1 MFDVKKTKDACVRWI
16 RDWFEENGPGCN
28 AVIGISGGKDSS
40 VVAGLCVE
48 ALGVDRVIGVTM
60 PNGVQPDI
68 DDSIRLINHLGIKRY
83 DVNIGA
89 AYDALMAEVEL
100 KLGHEASAQTRINMA
115 PRLRMT
121 ALYAVS
127 QSNNGRVANTCNLSE
142 DWVGYSTRYGD
153 AAGDFSPLGGLT
165 VQEVV
170 AIGKELGLPVELVE
184 KTPSDGLCGKTDEDN
199 LGFTYAVLDRYIRTG
214 VCEDPDTKALI
225 DRKHVMNL
233 FKLKP
238 IPHFDP
244 GSWSPRAN
252 GHCYL
257 NLTQSDRGKPVADI
271 RAMIWKWHFPQLKA
285 FFEQETGQTLQA
297 GITVLVRVQV
307 SFSEMFGMSLFIDDI
322 DPAFT
327 VGEQALAK
335 KKAIEKLTTGGYLEM
350 QQELAIPRL
359 PYRLAVITSKTA
371 AGYGDFRRHLL
382 ENEAGYAFRLDL
394 YEALMQGEQAPASII
409 AALAEAQEHPCD
421 AILILRG
428 GGSEMDLACFDDYDL
443 AVAIA
448 TCAAPVVTAIG
459 HDRDFHIADL
469 VANRSVK
476 TPTALADLFLDA
488 YAAEDALLDDL
499 QARVRRA
506 VADRLGG
513 MLRKVDSLAQRLR
526 FAAGARID
534 RARAALDLK
543 EALIKASDPRKILS
557 MGYALVTGRDGKVLK
572 SVAPV
577 AAGDRIGVRFADG
590 TIRATV
596 DSIDFSTSSK

>member
-1 MFDVKKTKDACVRWI
+1 MAKDYLELTELLARIKEGVEDAFPGRYWVK
-16 RDWFEENGPGCN
+16 
-28 AVIGISGGKDSS
+28 
-40 VVAGLCVE
+40 
-48 ALGVDRVIGVTM
+48 
-60 PNGVQPDI
+60 
-68 DDSIRLINHLGIKRY
+68 
-83 DVNIGA
+83 
-89 AYDALMAEVEL
+89 AE
-100 KLGHEASAQTRINMA
+100 I
-115 PRLRMT
+115 
-121 ALYAVS
+121 
-127 QSNNGRVANTCNLSE
+127 
-142 DWVGYSTRYGD
+142 
-153 AAGDFSPLGGLT
+153 
-165 VQEVV
+165 
-170 AIGKELGLPVELVE
+170 
-184 KTPSDGLCGKTDEDN
+184 
-199 LGFTYAVLDRYIRTG
+199 
-214 VCEDPDTKALI
+214 
-225 DRKHVMNL
+225 
-233 FKLKP
+233 
-238 IPHFDP
+238 

-257 NLTQSDRGKPVADI
+257 NLTQSEKGKPVADI
-271 RAMIWKWHFPQLKA
+271 RAMIWKWNFPQLKA
-285 FFEQETGQTLQA
+285 FFEQETGQVLQA

-335 KKAIEKLTTGGYLEM
+335 KKAIEKLTAGGYLDM

-409 AALAEAQEHPCD
+409 SALVEAQEQPYD
-421 AILILRG
+421 ALLILRG

-448 TCAAPVVTAIG
+448 TCPVPVITAIG

-506 VADRLGG
+506 VADRLNG
-513 MLRKVDSLAQRLR
+513 MARQVDSLAQRLR

-557 MGYALVTGRDGKVLK
+557 MGYALVTGGDGKVLK
-572 SVAPV
+572 SVVPV

-590 TIRATV
+590 TIAATV
-596 DSIDFSTSSK
+596 DAVEISRQARNDR

>member
-1 MFDVKKTKDACVRWI
+1 MAKDYLELTELLARVKEGVEDA
-16 RDWFEENGPGCN
+16 FP
-28 AVIGISGGKDSS
+28 
-40 VVAGLCVE
+40 
-48 ALGVDRVIGVTM
+48 
-60 PNGVQPDI
+60 
-68 DDSIRLINHLGIKRY
+68 
-83 DVNIGA
+83 
-89 AYDALMAEVEL
+89 
-100 KLGHEASAQTRINMA
+100 
-115 PRLRMT
+115 
-121 ALYAVS
+121 
-127 QSNNGRVANTCNLSE
+127 
-142 DWVGYSTRYGD
+142 
-153 AAGDFSPLGGLT
+153 
-165 VQEVV
+165 
-170 AIGKELGLPVELVE
+170 
-184 KTPSDGLCGKTDEDN
+184 
-199 LGFTYAVLDRYIRTG
+199 DRYW
-214 VCEDPDTKALI
+214 VKAEI
-225 DRKHVMNL
+225 
-233 FKLKP
+233 
-238 IPHFDP
+238 

-271 RAMIWKWHFPQLKA
+271 RAMIWKWNYPMLKT

-297 GITVLVRVQV
+297 GLTVLVRVQV

-335 KKAIEKLTTGGYLEM
+335 KKTIEKLTAGGYLEM
-350 QQELAIPRL
+350 QQELALPRM

-409 AALAEAQEHPCD
+409 AALAEAQEQPCD

-448 TCAAPVVTAIG
+448 TCPAPVVTAIG

-488 YAAEDALLDDL
+488 YAAEDALLDGL
-499 QARVRRA
+499 EARVRRA
-506 VADRLGG
+506 ITDRLNG
-513 MLRKVDSLAQRLR
+513 MARKVDSLAQRLR

-534 RARAALDLK
+534 RARAALELK

-557 MGYALVTGRDGKVLK
+557 MGYALVTGGDGKVLK

-577 AAGDRIGVRFADG
+577 VAGDRIGVRFADG

-596 DSIDFSTSSK
+596 EAIDFSTSSK

>member
-1 MFDVKKTKDACVRWI
+1 MAKDYLELTELLARI
-16 RDWFEENGPGCN
+16 KEG
-28 AVIGISGGKDSS
+28 
-40 VVAGLCVE
+40 VE
-48 ALGVDRVIGVTM
+48 
-60 PNGVQPDI
+60 
-68 DDSIRLINHLGIKRY
+68 
-83 DVNIGA
+83 
-89 AYDALMAEVEL
+89 DAF
-100 KLGHEASAQTRINMA
+100 
-115 PRLRMT
+115 P
-121 ALYAVS
+121 
-127 QSNNGRVANTCNLSE
+127 
-142 DWVGYSTRYGD
+142 
-153 AAGDFSPLGGLT
+153 
-165 VQEVV
+165 
-170 AIGKELGLPVELVE
+170 
-184 KTPSDGLCGKTDEDN
+184 
-199 LGFTYAVLDRYIRTG
+199 DRYW
-214 VCEDPDTKALI
+214 VKAEI
-225 DRKHVMNL
+225 
-233 FKLKP
+233 
-238 IPHFDP
+238 

-257 NLTQSDRGKPVADI
+257 NLTQSDHGKPVADI

-285 FFEQETGQTLQA
+285 FFEQESGQPLQA

-335 KKAIEKLTTGGYLEM
+335 KRAIEKLTAGGYLEM

-409 AALAEAQEHPCD
+409 AALAEAQEQPCD

-557 MGYALVTGRDGKVLK
+557 MGYALVTGGDGKVLK

-596 DSIDFSTSSK
+596 DSVKRN

>member
-1 MFDVKKTKDACVRWI
+1 MAKDY
-16 RDWFEENGPGCN
+16 
-28 AVIGISGGKDSS
+28 
-40 VVAGLCVE
+40 L
-48 ALGVDRVIGVTM
+48 
-60 PNGVQPDI
+60 
-68 DDSIRLINHLGIKRY
+68 
-83 DVNIGA
+83 
-89 AYDALMAEVEL
+89 EL
-100 KLGHEASAQTRINMA
+100 KELLA
-115 PRLRMT
+115 
-121 ALYAVS
+121 
-127 QSNNGRVANTCNLSE
+127 RVKEGVE
-142 DWVGYSTRYGD
+142 DT
-153 AAGDFSPLGGLT
+153 FP
-165 VQEVV
+165 
-170 AIGKELGLPVELVE
+170 
-184 KTPSDGLCGKTDEDN
+184 
-199 LGFTYAVLDRYIRTG
+199 DRYW
-214 VCEDPDTKALI
+214 VKAEI
-225 DRKHVMNL
+225 
-233 FKLKP
+233 
-238 IPHFDP
+238 

-285 FFEQETGQTLQA
+285 FFEQETGQMLQA

-307 SFSEMFGMSLFIDDI
+307 SFSEMFGISLFIDDI

-335 KKAIEKLTTGGYLEM
+335 KKAIEKLTAGGYLDM
-350 QQELAIPRL
+350 QQELALPRL

-409 AALAEAQEHPCD
+409 AALAEAQENPCD

-499 QARVRRA
+499 QLRVRRA
-506 VADRLGG
+506 VADRLNG
-513 MLRKVDSLAQRLR
+513 MARKVDSLAQRLR
-526 FAAGARID
+526 FAAGAFID

-543 EALIKASDPRKILS
+543 EALIQASDPRKILS

-590 TIRATV
+590 SIRATV
-596 DSIDFSTSSK
+596 DAVDFSTSSK

>member
-1 MFDVKKTKDACVRWI
+1 MAKDY
-16 RDWFEENGPGCN
+16 
-28 AVIGISGGKDSS
+28 
-40 VVAGLCVE
+40 L
-48 ALGVDRVIGVTM
+48 
-60 PNGVQPDI
+60 
-68 DDSIRLINHLGIKRY
+68 
-83 DVNIGA
+83 
-89 AYDALMAEVEL
+89 EL
-100 KLGHEASAQTRINMA
+100 KELLA
-115 PRLRMT
+115 
-121 ALYAVS
+121 
-127 QSNNGRVANTCNLSE
+127 RVREGVE
-142 DWVGYSTRYGD
+142 D
-153 AAGDFSPLGGLT
+153 AFP
-165 VQEVV
+165 
-170 AIGKELGLPVELVE
+170 
-184 KTPSDGLCGKTDEDN
+184 
-199 LGFTYAVLDRYIRTG
+199 DRYW
-214 VCEDPDTKALI
+214 VKAEI
-225 DRKHVMNL
+225 
-233 FKLKP
+233 
-238 IPHFDP
+238 

-271 RAMIWKWHFPQLKA
+271 RAMIWKWNYPQLKA
-285 FFEQETGQTLQA
+285 FFEQETGQQLQA

-307 SFSEMFGMSLFIDDI
+307 SFSEMFGISLFIDDI

-335 KKAIEKLTTGGYLEM
+335 KKAIEKLTAGGYLDM
-350 QQELAIPRL
+350 QQELALPRL
-359 PYRLAVITSKTA
+359 PYHLAVITSKTA

-409 AALAEAQEHPCD
+409 SALLEAQEQPCD

-448 TCAAPVVTAIG
+448 TCPAPVVTAIG

-488 YAAEDALLDDL
+488 YAAEDALLDSL

-506 VADRLGG
+506 VADRVNA
-513 MLRKVDSLAQRLR
+513 MVRKVDSLAQRLR

-557 MGYALVTGRDGKVLK
+557 MGYALVTGGDGKVLK
-572 SVAPV
+572 SVVPV

-596 DSIDFSTSSK
+596 DAVDFSTSSK

>member
-1 MFDVKKTKDACVRWI
+1 MARDYLELAELLARVREGVENAFPGRYWVK
-16 RDWFEENGPGCN
+16 
-28 AVIGISGGKDSS
+28 
-40 VVAGLCVE
+40 
-48 ALGVDRVIGVTM
+48 
-60 PNGVQPDI
+60 
-68 DDSIRLINHLGIKRY
+68 
-83 DVNIGA
+83 
-89 AYDALMAEVEL
+89 AE
-100 KLGHEASAQTRINMA
+100 I
-115 PRLRMT
+115 
-121 ALYAVS
+121 
-127 QSNNGRVANTCNLSE
+127 
-142 DWVGYSTRYGD
+142 
-153 AAGDFSPLGGLT
+153 
-165 VQEVV
+165 
-170 AIGKELGLPVELVE
+170 
-184 KTPSDGLCGKTDEDN
+184 
-199 LGFTYAVLDRYIRTG
+199 
-214 VCEDPDTKALI
+214 
-225 DRKHVMNL
+225 
-233 FKLKP
+233 
-238 IPHFDP
+238 

-257 NLTQSDRGKPVADI
+257 TLTQSDRGKPVADI
-271 RAMIWKWHFPQLKA
+271 RAMIWKWNFPQLKA
-285 FFEQETGQTLQA
+285 FFEQESGQPLQA

-335 KKAIEKLTTGGYLEM
+335 KKAIEKLTAGGYLEM

-499 QARVRRA
+499 QARVHRA

-557 MGYALVTGRDGKVLK
+557 MGYALVTGGDGKVLK

-577 AAGDRIGVRFADG
+577 AVGDRIGVRFADG

>member
-1 MFDVKKTKDACVRWI
+1 MAKDYLELTELLARI
-16 RDWFEENGPGCN
+16 KEG
-28 AVIGISGGKDSS
+28 
-40 VVAGLCVE
+40 VE
-48 ALGVDRVIGVTM
+48 
-60 PNGVQPDI
+60 
-68 DDSIRLINHLGIKRY
+68 
-83 DVNIGA
+83 
-89 AYDALMAEVEL
+89 DAF
-100 KLGHEASAQTRINMA
+100 
-115 PRLRMT
+115 P
-121 ALYAVS
+121 
-127 QSNNGRVANTCNLSE
+127 
-142 DWVGYSTRYGD
+142 
-153 AAGDFSPLGGLT
+153 
-165 VQEVV
+165 
-170 AIGKELGLPVELVE
+170 
-184 KTPSDGLCGKTDEDN
+184 
-199 LGFTYAVLDRYIRTG
+199 DRYW
-214 VCEDPDTKALI
+214 VKAEI
-225 DRKHVMNL
+225 
-233 FKLKP
+233 
-238 IPHFDP
+238 

-335 KKAIEKLTTGGYLEM
+335 KKAIEKLTAGGYLEM

-488 YAAEDALLDDL
+488 FAAEDALLDDL

-557 MGYALVTGRDGKVLK
+557 LGYALVTGGDGKVLK

>member
-1 MFDVKKTKDACVRWI
+1 MAKDYLELTELLARI
-16 RDWFEENGPGCN
+16 KEG
-28 AVIGISGGKDSS
+28 
-40 VVAGLCVE
+40 VE
-48 ALGVDRVIGVTM
+48 
-60 PNGVQPDI
+60 
-68 DDSIRLINHLGIKRY
+68 
-83 DVNIGA
+83 
-89 AYDALMAEVEL
+89 DAF
-100 KLGHEASAQTRINMA
+100 
-115 PRLRMT
+115 P
-121 ALYAVS
+121 
-127 QSNNGRVANTCNLSE
+127 
-142 DWVGYSTRYGD
+142 
-153 AAGDFSPLGGLT
+153 
-165 VQEVV
+165 
-170 AIGKELGLPVELVE
+170 
-184 KTPSDGLCGKTDEDN
+184 
-199 LGFTYAVLDRYIRTG
+199 DRYW
-214 VCEDPDTKALI
+214 VKAEI
-225 DRKHVMNL
+225 
-233 FKLKP
+233 
-238 IPHFDP
+238 

-335 KKAIEKLTTGGYLEM
+335 KRAIEKLTAGGYLEM

-409 AALAEAQEHPCD
+409 AALAEAQEQPCD

-557 MGYALVTGRDGKVLK
+557 MGYALVTGGDGKVLK

-590 TIRATV
+590 TIRAMV

>member
-1 MFDVKKTKDACVRWI
+1 MAKDYLELTELLARI
-16 RDWFEENGPGCN
+16 KEG
-28 AVIGISGGKDSS
+28 
-40 VVAGLCVE
+40 VE
-48 ALGVDRVIGVTM
+48 
-60 PNGVQPDI
+60 
-68 DDSIRLINHLGIKRY
+68 
-83 DVNIGA
+83 
-89 AYDALMAEVEL
+89 DAF
-100 KLGHEASAQTRINMA
+100 
-115 PRLRMT
+115 P
-121 ALYAVS
+121 
-127 QSNNGRVANTCNLSE
+127 
-142 DWVGYSTRYGD
+142 
-153 AAGDFSPLGGLT
+153 
-165 VQEVV
+165 
-170 AIGKELGLPVELVE
+170 
-184 KTPSDGLCGKTDEDN
+184 
-199 LGFTYAVLDRYIRTG
+199 DRYW
-214 VCEDPDTKALI
+214 VKAEI
-225 DRKHVMNL
+225 
-233 FKLKP
+233 
-238 IPHFDP
+238 

-335 KKAIEKLTTGGYLEM
+335 KKAIEKLTAGGYLEM

-557 MGYALVTGRDGKVLK
+557 LGYALVTGRDGKVLK

-590 TIRATV
+590 TITATV
-596 DSIDFSTSSK
+596 DSVKRN

>member
-1 MFDVKKTKDACVRWI
+1 MAKDY
-16 RDWFEENGPGCN
+16 
-28 AVIGISGGKDSS
+28 
-40 VVAGLCVE
+40 L
-48 ALGVDRVIGVTM
+48 
-60 PNGVQPDI
+60 
-68 DDSIRLINHLGIKRY
+68 
-83 DVNIGA
+83 
-89 AYDALMAEVEL
+89 EL
-100 KLGHEASAQTRINMA
+100 KELLARVKEGVEDAF
-115 PRLRMT
+115 P
-121 ALYAVS
+121 
-127 QSNNGRVANTCNLSE
+127 GRY
-142 DWVGYSTRYGD
+142 WV
-153 AAGDFSPLGGLT
+153 
-165 VQEVV
+165 
-170 AIGKELGLPVELVE
+170 
-184 KTPSDGLCGKTDEDN
+184 
-199 LGFTYAVLDRYIRTG
+199 
-214 VCEDPDTKALI
+214 KAEI
-225 DRKHVMNL
+225 
-233 FKLKP
+233 
-238 IPHFDP
+238 
-244 GSWSPRAN
+244 GSWSPKAN

-257 NLTQSDRGKPVADI
+257 TLTQSDRGKPVADI
-271 RAMIWKWHFPQLKA
+271 RAMIWKWQFPQLKA
-285 FFEQETGQTLQA
+285 FFEQESGQPLQA

-307 SFSEMFGMSLFIDDI
+307 SFSEMFGISLFIDDI

-335 KKAIEKLTTGGYLEM
+335 KRAIEKLTAGGYLEM

-409 AALAEAQEHPCD
+409 SALLEAQEQPCD

-448 TCAAPVVTAIG
+448 TCPAPVVTAIG

-499 QARVRRA
+499 QLRVRRA
-506 VADRLGG
+506 VADRVNA
-513 MLRKVDSLAQRLR
+513 MVRKVDSLAQRLR

-557 MGYALVTGRDGKVLK
+557 MGYALVTGGDGKVLK

-596 DSIDFSTSSK
+596 DSVKKN

>member
-1 MFDVKKTKDACVRWI
+1 MAKDYLELTELLARI
-16 RDWFEENGPGCN
+16 KEG
-28 AVIGISGGKDSS
+28 
-40 VVAGLCVE
+40 VE
-48 ALGVDRVIGVTM
+48 
-60 PNGVQPDI
+60 
-68 DDSIRLINHLGIKRY
+68 
-83 DVNIGA
+83 
-89 AYDALMAEVEL
+89 DAF
-100 KLGHEASAQTRINMA
+100 
-115 PRLRMT
+115 P
-121 ALYAVS
+121 
-127 QSNNGRVANTCNLSE
+127 
-142 DWVGYSTRYGD
+142 
-153 AAGDFSPLGGLT
+153 
-165 VQEVV
+165 
-170 AIGKELGLPVELVE
+170 
-184 KTPSDGLCGKTDEDN
+184 
-199 LGFTYAVLDRYIRTG
+199 DRYW
-214 VCEDPDTKALI
+214 VKAEI
-225 DRKHVMNL
+225 
-233 FKLKP
+233 
-238 IPHFDP
+238 

-252 GHCYL
+252 GHCFL

-335 KKAIEKLTTGGYLEM
+335 KKAIEKLTAGGYLEM

-409 AALAEAQEHPCD
+409 AALAEAQENPCD

-499 QARVRRA
+499 QLRVRRA
-506 VADRLGG
+506 VADRVNA
-513 MLRKVDSLAQRLR
+513 MVRKVDSLAQRLR

-557 MGYALVTGRDGKVLK
+557 MGYALVTGGDGKVLK
-572 SVAPV
+572 SAAPV

-596 DSIDFSTSSK
+596 DSVKKN

>member
-1 MFDVKKTKDACVRWI
+1 MAKDYLELAELLARI
-16 RDWFEENGPGCN
+16 KEG
-28 AVIGISGGKDSS
+28 
-40 VVAGLCVE
+40 VE
-48 ALGVDRVIGVTM
+48 
-60 PNGVQPDI
+60 
-68 DDSIRLINHLGIKRY
+68 
-83 DVNIGA
+83 
-89 AYDALMAEVEL
+89 DAF
-100 KLGHEASAQTRINMA
+100 
-115 PRLRMT
+115 P
-121 ALYAVS
+121 
-127 QSNNGRVANTCNLSE
+127 
-142 DWVGYSTRYGD
+142 
-153 AAGDFSPLGGLT
+153 
-165 VQEVV
+165 
-170 AIGKELGLPVELVE
+170 
-184 KTPSDGLCGKTDEDN
+184 
-199 LGFTYAVLDRYIRTG
+199 DRYW
-214 VCEDPDTKALI
+214 VKAEI
-225 DRKHVMNL
+225 
-233 FKLKP
+233 
-238 IPHFDP
+238 

-335 KKAIEKLTTGGYLEM
+335 KKAIEKLTAGGYLEM

>member
-1 MFDVKKTKDACVRWI
+1 MAKDY
-16 RDWFEENGPGCN
+16 
-28 AVIGISGGKDSS
+28 
-40 VVAGLCVE
+40 L
-48 ALGVDRVIGVTM
+48 
-60 PNGVQPDI
+60 
-68 DDSIRLINHLGIKRY
+68 
-83 DVNIGA
+83 
-89 AYDALMAEVEL
+89 EL
-100 KLGHEASAQTRINMA
+100 KELLA
-115 PRLRMT
+115 
-121 ALYAVS
+121 
-127 QSNNGRVANTCNLSE
+127 RVKEGVE
-142 DWVGYSTRYGD
+142 D
-153 AAGDFSPLGGLT
+153 AFP
-165 VQEVV
+165 
-170 AIGKELGLPVELVE
+170 
-184 KTPSDGLCGKTDEDN
+184 
-199 LGFTYAVLDRYIRTG
+199 DRYW
-214 VCEDPDTKALI
+214 VKAEI
-225 DRKHVMNL
+225 
-233 FKLKP
+233 
-238 IPHFDP
+238 
-244 GSWSPRAN
+244 GSWSPKAN

-257 NLTQSDRGKPVADI
+257 TLTQSDRGKPVADI
-271 RAMIWKWHFPQLKA
+271 RAMIWKWNYPQLKA
-285 FFEQETGQTLQA
+285 FFEQESGQPLQA

-307 SFSEMFGMSLFIDDI
+307 SFSEMFGFSLFIDDI

-335 KKAIEKLTTGGYLEM
+335 KKAIEKLTAGGYLDM
-350 QQELAIPRL
+350 QQELALPRL
-359 PYRLAVITSKTA
+359 PYHLAVITSKTA

-409 AALAEAQEHPCD
+409 SALLEALEQPCD

-448 TCAAPVVTAIG
+448 TCPAPVVTAIG

-499 QARVRRA
+499 QSRVRRA
-506 VADRLGG
+506 VADRVNA
-513 MLRKVDSLAQRLR
+513 MVRKVDSLAQRLR

-590 TIRATV
+590 TISAV
-596 DSIDFSTSSK
+596 VHEVKQMPGQAGHDDSLRHSRLDRESND

>member
-1 MFDVKKTKDACVRWI
+1 MAKDY
-16 RDWFEENGPGCN
+16 
-28 AVIGISGGKDSS
+28 
-40 VVAGLCVE
+40 L
-48 ALGVDRVIGVTM
+48 
-60 PNGVQPDI
+60 
-68 DDSIRLINHLGIKRY
+68 
-83 DVNIGA
+83 
-89 AYDALMAEVEL
+89 EL
-100 KLGHEASAQTRINMA
+100 KELLA
-115 PRLRMT
+115 
-121 ALYAVS
+121 
-127 QSNNGRVANTCNLSE
+127 RVKEGVE
-142 DWVGYSTRYGD
+142 D
-153 AAGDFSPLGGLT
+153 AFP
-165 VQEVV
+165 
-170 AIGKELGLPVELVE
+170 
-184 KTPSDGLCGKTDEDN
+184 
-199 LGFTYAVLDRYIRTG
+199 DRYW
-214 VCEDPDTKALI
+214 VKAEI
-225 DRKHVMNL
+225 
-233 FKLKP
+233 
-238 IPHFDP
+238 

-257 NLTQSDRGKPVADI
+257 TLTQSDRGKPVADI
-271 RAMIWKWHFPQLKA
+271 RAMIWKWQFPQLKA
-285 FFEQETGQTLQA
+285 FFEQESGQPLQA

-307 SFSEMFGMSLFIDDI
+307 SFSEMFGISLFIDDI

-335 KKAIEKLTTGGYLEM
+335 KKAIEKLTAGGYLEM
-350 QQELAIPRL
+350 QQELALPRL

-409 AALAEAQEHPCD
+409 SALLEAQEQPCD

-448 TCAAPVVTAIG
+448 TCPAPVVTAIG

-499 QARVRRA
+499 QVRVRRA
-506 VADRLGG
+506 VADRVNA
-513 MLRKVDSLAQRLR
+513 MVRKVDSLAQRLR

-534 RARAALDLK
+534 RARATLDLK

-572 SVAPV
+572 SAAPV

-596 DSIDFSTSSK
+596 DAVDFSTSSK

>member
-1 MFDVKKTKDACVRWI
+1 MAKDY
-16 RDWFEENGPGCN
+16 
-28 AVIGISGGKDSS
+28 
-40 VVAGLCVE
+40 L
-48 ALGVDRVIGVTM
+48 
-60 PNGVQPDI
+60 
-68 DDSIRLINHLGIKRY
+68 
-83 DVNIGA
+83 
-89 AYDALMAEVEL
+89 EL
-100 KLGHEASAQTRINMA
+100 KELLARVKEGVEDAF
-115 PRLRMT
+115 P
-121 ALYAVS
+121 
-127 QSNNGRVANTCNLSE
+127 GRY
-142 DWVGYSTRYGD
+142 WV
-153 AAGDFSPLGGLT
+153 
-165 VQEVV
+165 
-170 AIGKELGLPVELVE
+170 
-184 KTPSDGLCGKTDEDN
+184 
-199 LGFTYAVLDRYIRTG
+199 
-214 VCEDPDTKALI
+214 KAEI
-225 DRKHVMNL
+225 
-233 FKLKP
+233 
-238 IPHFDP
+238 
-244 GSWSPRAN
+244 GSWSPKAN

-257 NLTQSDRGKPVADI
+257 TLTQSDRGKPVADI
-271 RAMIWKWHFPQLKA
+271 RAMIWKWNYPQLKA
-285 FFEQETGQTLQA
+285 FFEQETGQPLQA

-307 SFSEMFGMSLFIDDI
+307 SFSEMFGISLFIDDI

-335 KKAIEKLTTGGYLEM
+335 KKAIEKLTAGGYLDM
-350 QQELAIPRL
+350 QQELALPRL
-359 PYRLAVITSKTA
+359 PYHLAVITSKTA

-409 AALAEAQEHPCD
+409 SALLEAQEQPCD

-448 TCAAPVVTAIG
+448 TCPAPVVTAIG

-476 TPTALADLFLDA
+476 TPTALADLFLDT

-499 QARVRRA
+499 QSRVRRA
-506 VADRLGG
+506 VADRVNA
-513 MLRKVDSLAQRLR
+513 MVRKVDSLAQRLR

-590 TIRATV
+590 TISAV
-596 DSIDFSTSSK
+596 VHEVKQMPGQAGHDDSLRHSRLDRESND

>member
-1 MFDVKKTKDACVRWI
+1 MAKDY
-16 RDWFEENGPGCN
+16 
-28 AVIGISGGKDSS
+28 
-40 VVAGLCVE
+40 L
-48 ALGVDRVIGVTM
+48 
-60 PNGVQPDI
+60 
-68 DDSIRLINHLGIKRY
+68 
-83 DVNIGA
+83 
-89 AYDALMAEVEL
+89 EL
-100 KLGHEASAQTRINMA
+100 KELLA
-115 PRLRMT
+115 
-121 ALYAVS
+121 
-127 QSNNGRVANTCNLSE
+127 RVKEGVE
-142 DWVGYSTRYGD
+142 D
-153 AAGDFSPLGGLT
+153 AFP
-165 VQEVV
+165 
-170 AIGKELGLPVELVE
+170 
-184 KTPSDGLCGKTDEDN
+184 
-199 LGFTYAVLDRYIRTG
+199 DRYW
-214 VCEDPDTKALI
+214 VKAEI
-225 DRKHVMNL
+225 
-233 FKLKP
+233 
-238 IPHFDP
+238 
-244 GSWSPRAN
+244 GSWSPKAN

-257 NLTQSDRGKPVADI
+257 TLTQSDRGKPVADI
-271 RAMIWKWHFPQLKA
+271 RAMIWKWNFPQLKA
-285 FFEQETGQTLQA
+285 FFEQESGQPLQA

-307 SFSEMFGMSLFIDDI
+307 SFSEMFGISLFIDDI

-335 KKAIEKLTTGGYLEM
+335 KKAIEKLTAGGYLEM
-350 QQELAIPRL
+350 QQELALPRL

-409 AALAEAQEHPCD
+409 SALLEAQEQPCD
-421 AILILRG
+421 AILLLRG

-448 TCAAPVVTAIG
+448 TCQAPVVTAIG

-499 QARVRRA
+499 QSRVRRA
-506 VADRLGG
+506 VADRVNA
-513 MLRKVDSLAQRLR
+513 MVRKVDSLAQRLR

-557 MGYALVTGRDGKVLK
+557 MGYALVTGGDGKVLK

-577 AAGDRIGVRFADG
+577 AAGDRIGIRFADG
-590 TIRATV
+590 TIAAV
-596 DSIDFSTSSK
+596 VQEVKQMPGQAGHDE

>member
-1 MFDVKKTKDACVRWI
+1 MAKDY
-16 RDWFEENGPGCN
+16 
-28 AVIGISGGKDSS
+28 
-40 VVAGLCVE
+40 L
-48 ALGVDRVIGVTM
+48 
-60 PNGVQPDI
+60 
-68 DDSIRLINHLGIKRY
+68 
-83 DVNIGA
+83 
-89 AYDALMAEVEL
+89 EL
-100 KLGHEASAQTRINMA
+100 KELLA
-115 PRLRMT
+115 
-121 ALYAVS
+121 
-127 QSNNGRVANTCNLSE
+127 RVKEGVE
-142 DWVGYSTRYGD
+142 D
-153 AAGDFSPLGGLT
+153 AFP
-165 VQEVV
+165 
-170 AIGKELGLPVELVE
+170 
-184 KTPSDGLCGKTDEDN
+184 
-199 LGFTYAVLDRYIRTG
+199 DRYW
-214 VCEDPDTKALI
+214 VKAEI
-225 DRKHVMNL
+225 
-233 FKLKP
+233 
-238 IPHFDP
+238 

-257 NLTQSDRGKPVADI
+257 TLTQSDRGKPVADI
-271 RAMIWKWHFPQLKA
+271 RAMIWKWQFPQLKA
-285 FFEQETGQTLQA
+285 FFEQETGQQLQA

-307 SFSEMFGMSLFIDDI
+307 SFSEMFGISLFIDDI

-335 KKAIEKLTTGGYLEM
+335 KKAIEKLTAGGYLEM
-350 QQELAIPRL
+350 QQELALPRL

-409 AALAEAQEHPCD
+409 SALLEAQEQPCD

-448 TCAAPVVTAIG
+448 TCPAPVVTAIG

-499 QARVRRA
+499 QLRVRRA
-506 VADRLGG
+506 VADRVNA
-513 MLRKVDSLAQRLR
+513 MVRKVDSLAQRLR

-572 SVAPV
+572 SVVPV

-590 TIRATV
+590 TVRATV
-596 DSIDFSTSSK
+596 DAVDFSTSSK